1 MTPAQKKLA
10 ELKSLVEAK
19 HPYYSAPFT
28 YADALKLIEALE
40 TAVSALE
47 KTELRFTAMTQ
58 STTEY
63 GAPSSTE
70 LILMCNQSSTDV
82 EQALASIESILGGG

>member
-19 HPYYSAPFT
+19 HPYYSAPFS

-40 TAVSALE
+40 TAVSALAYISE
-47 KTELRFTAMTQ
+47 DRLYTDH
-58 STTEY
+58 Y
-63 GAPSSTE
+63 GSAAKSAVWKQVHA
-70 LILMCNQSSTDV
+70 NK
-82 EQALASIESILGGG
+82 ALASIESILGGG